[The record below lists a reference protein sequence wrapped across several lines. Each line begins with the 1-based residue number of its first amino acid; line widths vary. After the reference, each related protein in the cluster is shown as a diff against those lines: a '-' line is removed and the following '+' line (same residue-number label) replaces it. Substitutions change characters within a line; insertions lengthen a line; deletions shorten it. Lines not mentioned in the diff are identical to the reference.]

1 MRRKHIGFTYAFCPY
16 THTTLSTYQ
25 HTQQNGVFVMIWWSY
40 TDTSLSSKAHIYIR
54 WCTSVVFDKCIRTCI
69 HHCCIIRNSFTAT
82 RILVPT
88 INFYTPFHLP
98 EIHTSSTLPI
108 ISCLSFSNIKPKL
121 DCKACLYLSL
131 LKSCATAEYNYKV
144 TRFLVFLMK
153 KKSLFTFISFNP
165 ALVTSSLFYGYG

>member
-1 MRRKHIGFTYAFCPY
+1 MIV
-16 THTTLSTYQ
+16 
-25 HTQQNGVFVMIWWSY
+25 GVNKKARHKYMLPVPKMHFLMQI
-40 TDTSLSSKAHIYIR
+40 DTNRLEG
-54 WCTSVVFDKCIRTCI
+54 
-69 HHCCIIRNSFTAT
+69 CIIRNSFTAT